1 MADWSQPSLTTPYA
15 TFLTDIEARNIDCI
29 TQMQGSTGTN
39 LPDGSMRWNPSTYRW
54 ETYSASAGT
63 WSAWTAQLSV
73 GAINLGA
80 DPASALQA
88 ATKQYVDAVR
98 TALSGYQPIG
108 SYAALGG
115 NASQVFLVANAGSG
129 TAQAVPRSQAD
140 ALYAP
145 AGSYAGASGTASN
158 GFTINSSNNT
168 TESDLYLNC
177 GGVNLC
183 RFYNNAPTWG
193 LYCPDGGDLIKYT
206 RSSGQYVI
214 ANGVIT
220 ATTSGVAMSAAL
232 TITTS
237 GSTATLGIA
246 DGGANGAN
254 IKLTGAGGSKYIRCD
269 STNNFQ
275 ILSNAYAGPL
285 FQCNDAG
292 AVTCSQSLSAPTVTQ
307 TSDGRLKTDI
317 QPITNALDRVQRLHG
332 VFYRWKSN
340 PDGDRSTG
348 LIAQDVEVA
357 IPEAV
362 GQSDDHLTVAY
373 GSLVGLLVEAIK
385 ELRAEVAE
393 LRAAR

>member
-1 MADWSQPSLTTPYA
+1 MADWSQPALTTPYA

-54 ETYSASAGT
+54 ETYSVSAGT
-63 WSAWTAQLSV
+63 WSAWTTQLSV
-73 GAINLGA
+73 GALNLGA
-80 DPASALQA
+80 DPTAALQA

-98 TALSGYQPIG
+98 TALSGYQPTG
-108 SYAALGG
+108 SYAATGG
-115 NASQVFLVANAGSG
+115 SATQAFLVANSSA
-129 TAQAVPRSQAD
+129 TTQQAVPRSQAD

-145 AGSYAGASGTASN
+145 AGSYAVQSGTA
-158 GFTINSSNNT
+158 GNSFFVNSGSNT
-168 TESDLYLNC
+168 TEADIGAQC
-177 GGVNLC
+177 GGVSSAYL
-183 RFYNNAPTWG
+183 FNNATSWG
-193 LYCPDGGDLIKYT
+193 LYSGMGGLLANFT
-206 RSSGQYVI
+206 RSNSTYSY

-220 ATTSGVAMSAAL
+220 ATSSGVAMGAAL
-232 TITTS
+232 TISTS
-237 GSTATLGIA
+237 GSTTTLGIA
-246 DGGANGAN
+246 DGGTNGAN

-332 VFYRWKSN
+332 VFYRWKSD
-340 PDGDRSTG
+340 PEGDRSTG

-362 GQSDDHLTVAY
+362 GQSDDRLTVAY